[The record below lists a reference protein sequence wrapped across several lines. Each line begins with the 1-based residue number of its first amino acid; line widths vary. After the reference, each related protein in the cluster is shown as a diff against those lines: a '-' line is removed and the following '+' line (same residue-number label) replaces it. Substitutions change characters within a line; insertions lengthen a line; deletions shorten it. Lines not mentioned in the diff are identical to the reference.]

1 MKYFVLKH
9 RKLIVS
15 DVTVNG
21 IKHRCERSVSLMSML
36 SIFIWDVGGFISFE
50 IKILYAFL
58 FVRLLNS
65 SFFLSFILISSV
77 VATRLIRCLLYGFC

>member
-1 MKYFVLKH
+1 M
-9 RKLIVS
+9 
-15 DVTVNG
+15 TVNG
-21 IKHRCERSVSLMSML
+21 IKYRCRRSVSLMPML
-36 SIFIWDVGGFISFE
+36 SILIWGVGGFISFE

-77 VATRLIRCLLYGFC
+77 VATERIFFFHVEGMALTRE